1 MSAES
6 GDLGSPTVPPPPP
19 PPALGAPGLSASE
32 SKKKLYQTIASSR
45 SAVEGDH
52 TEACLLLRQRE
63 SRWIYQSNP
72 ADFQHFIPKYARI
85 LSLCVISSLSFRKDL
100 QWVLVNAYVPSLIQ
114 DGPQ

>member
-1 MSAES
+1 MYRVITATYAYSSLYNRGWAKMSAES
-6 GDLGSPTVPPPPP
+6 GDLCSPTVPPPPP

-63 SRWIYQSNP
+63 SRWI
-72 ADFQHFIPKYARI
+72 
-85 LSLCVISSLSFRKDL
+85 
-100 QWVLVNAYVPSLIQ
+100 
-114 DGPQ
+114 